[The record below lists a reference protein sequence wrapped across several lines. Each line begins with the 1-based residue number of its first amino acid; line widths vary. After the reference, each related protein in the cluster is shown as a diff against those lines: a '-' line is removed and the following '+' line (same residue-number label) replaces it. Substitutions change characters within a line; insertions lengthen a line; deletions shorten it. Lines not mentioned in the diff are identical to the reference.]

1 MTTLAPRFSVS
12 AVPDRNEVHYTASG
26 LWNLDK
32 LPELQ
37 AALFDAS
44 KEFIEQKR
52 SFRVLGD
59 LRDFAVQTQPVA
71 EQMEQTQIA
80 SAKFGV
86 DRMAL
91 ICSSMLVR
99 KQFER
104 VSEAV
109 NFEIFDN
116 EASALD
122 WLRRR
127 V

>member
-1 MTTLAPRFSVS
+1 MTLAPTFSVS
-12 AVPDRNEVHYTASG
+12 TVPNRKEVHYSASG
-26 LWNLDK
+26 LWTLEK
-32 LPELQ
+32 LPELE
-37 AALFDAS
+37 AALFEGS
-44 KEFIEQKR
+44 KEFIERKR
-52 SFRVLGD
+52 SFRVMGD
-59 LRDFAVQTQPVA
+59 LRDFAVQTRPVA
-71 EQMEQTQIA
+71 EQMEQIQIA

-86 DRMAL
+86 ERMAL

-116 EASALD
+116 EATALD

-127 V
+127 F